1 MDSSRVILTFE
12 TIEGKKIN
20 HSAKYRAP
28 FHHVGPFMPHSI
40 RSVEIGEN
48 VALYGNVLKNVKG
61 VNVREYIHMRDG
73 IYTFALPI
81 QWLSLHADLIKT

>member
-1 MDSSRVILTFE
+1 MDSSRVILTFD
-12 TIEGKKIN
+12 TIHGKKTN
-20 HSAKYRAP
+20 QSSTFRAP
-28 FHHVGPFMPHSI
+28 FHFTGPFEPHSV
-40 RSVEIGEN
+40 RSIELGAN

-81 QWLSLHADLIKT
+81 QWLSIHADLIKT